1 MGASFLP
8 IDVIERY
15 CSPVVKG
22 FQMKVKIPGIL
33 VIDTPGHEV
42 FTNLRVRGGSVSDI
56 AILVIDILEGAE
68 KQTEECIEIL
78 RSRKTPFI
86 VAANK
91 VDKIPGWK
99 PFPEKPF
106 FESYKA
112 QTKAVQEKVD
122 EMIYRIIGDLARY
135 GFASDRLDRI
145 RDFTKSVAIVPTSAV
160 TGEGIPELLALLCG
174 LVQQYLLKR
183 LDVSLG
189 QGKGVILE
197 AKEDLGI
204 GHTIDVILY
213 DGMLERGDRIA
224 VGGFNEPIVTKVR
237 ALLLPKPMN
246 EIRDPEDKFQSVDKV
261 IAAVGV
267 KIVAP
272 GLEGAVAGA
281 PLIVVN
287 SDEELESALK
297 RIREEISEVRFS
309 TDSQGIVVKADTLG
323 SLEALVNFLRTQQVP
338 VRVSD
343 IGPVSKRDL
352 IEATIVKKTKPE
364 YAAIV
369 GFNVKVTPEA
379 EAEAKDRGIPIFTS
393 NVIYHIVDDFKSW
406 SAKLIEEITTK
417 EFSSLIMP
425 GEVRIL
431 PGCVFRKS
439 SPPIFGVEV
448 LGGRIKPG
456 YQLMKENGEVL
467 GSIMQI
473 QDSGKNLHEAK
484 RGDKIAISMKGDF
497 MVGRQV
503 QEGENLLVSIPDN
516 DLFILREKYRDRL
529 GEDELGI
536 IDKIMRIK
544 WKSSGF

>member
-1 MGASFLP
+1 
-8 IDVIERY
+8 
-15 CSPVVKG
+15 
-22 FQMKVKIPGIL
+22 
-33 VIDTPGHEV
+33 
-42 FTNLRVRGGSVSDI
+42 
-56 AILVIDILEGAE
+56 
-68 KQTEECIEIL
+68 
-78 RSRKTPFI
+78 
-86 VAANK
+86 
-91 VDKIPGWK
+91 
-99 PFPEKPF
+99 
-106 FESYKA
+106 
-112 QTKAVQEKVD
+112 
-122 EMIYRIIGDLARY
+122 
-135 GFASDRLDRI
+135 
-145 RDFTKSVAIVPTSAV
+145 
-160 TGEGIPELLALLCG
+160 
-174 LVQQYLLKR
+174 
-183 LDVSLG
+183 
-189 QGKGVILE
+189 
-197 AKEDLGI
+197 
-204 GHTIDVILY
+204 
-213 DGMLERGDRIA
+213 MLERGDRIA

-516 DLFILREKYRDRL
+516 DLFILREKYKDRL